1 MELKPFQFNVA
12 AIEGFRYRV
21 EDMSRSIT
29 RAAIREARI
38 KELKSE
44 ILNSAKL
51 QAHFE
56 DNPKDLTLLQH
67 DQTLQQARVQPH
79 LKYIPSYLMP
89 GDVKK
94 QASVPTRKRLPR
106 KRANS
111 SGKGGKRRSQD
122 PLKTFTA
129 KKRRKE

>member
-1 MELKPFQFNVA
+1 MEMKPFQFNVA

-21 EDMSRSIT
+21 EDMARSVT
-29 RAAIREARI
+29 RSSVREARI
-38 KELKSE
+38 KELKAE

-89 GDVKK
+89 ADVKK

-106 KRANS
+106 KRTS
-111 SGKGGKRRSQD
+111 SAARGAKRRSQD